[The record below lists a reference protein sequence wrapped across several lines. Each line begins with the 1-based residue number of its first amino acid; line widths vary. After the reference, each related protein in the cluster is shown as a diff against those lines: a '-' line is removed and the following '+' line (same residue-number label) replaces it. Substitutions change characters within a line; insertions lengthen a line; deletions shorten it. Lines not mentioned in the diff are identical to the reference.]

1 MMVEADWKLAR
12 REKLVHENQNL
23 IETGNREE

>member
-1 MMVEADWKLAR
+1 MVESDWKLAR
-12 REKLVHENQNL
+12 QEKLVRENRSL